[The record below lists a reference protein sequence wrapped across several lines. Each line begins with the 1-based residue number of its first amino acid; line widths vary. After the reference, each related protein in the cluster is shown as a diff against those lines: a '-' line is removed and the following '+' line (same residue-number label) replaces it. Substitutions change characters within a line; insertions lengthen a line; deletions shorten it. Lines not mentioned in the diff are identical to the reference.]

1 MIGQEPVVRVLR
13 ASIIKNKI
21 SSAYLF
27 TGPSGV
33 GKTTSVRIFAKAILC
48 DRPVQGNPCG
58 VCESCVMFQK
68 EQHFGYKELDS
79 ASVGGKEDMIKLRG
93 ESSFVSLSKK
103 KIIALDE
110 CHDISRQGQDSLLE
124 QTERCPEHLV
134 YLFSTT
140 DPDKL
145 NRTLRNR
152 CTELQFSKVDPLLIA
167 QKLKFI
173 CQAEKFEFQEEAL
186 QILAQRSQGH
196 VRNAVKLLEEVT
208 YLGTVSV
215 ENVNSISTDYDE
227 QIFLILS
234 NLGSDLKKVIE
245 IYQQISSSLPVME
258 FYNLLLQMVND
269 ASKLVC
275 GYDDFPAKRKGL
287 LSKLKDVHG
296 FSLLEFLNY
305 LVTRDKYVDKIGI
318 QSDLIVL
325 HYKFSANSFVPKMTQ
340 NSPPVIQYVPPPKS
354 TSTTSAPSSSFTQL
368 SKVDTEEKAKILR
381 EQRKKQ
387 KSEQKQESE
396 ISDAWPLP
404 KNERSGEKSSV
415 EDEVLSPQEFSQ
427 RLVGGRGGNF

>member
-1 MIGQEPVVRVLR
+1 MIGQEPVIKVLR
-13 ASIIKNKI
+13 ATIGKNRI

-48 DRPVQGNPCG
+48 DHPVQGNPCG
-58 VCESCVMFQK
+58 VCESCILFQK
-68 EQHFGYKELDS
+68 DQHFGYKELDS

-93 ESSFVSLSKK
+93 ESSFVSISKK

-110 CHDISRQGQDSLLE
+110 CHDISRQGQDALLE

-145 NRTLRNR
+145 NKTLRNR

-167 QKLKFI
+167 QKLKSI
-173 CQAEKFEFQEEAL
+173 CQAEKFDFQEDAL

-215 ENVNSISTDYDE
+215 ENVNLISTDYDE

-234 NLGSDLKKVIE
+234 NLGSDLNKVIE

-269 ASKLVC
+269 AAKLVC
-275 GYDDFPAKRKGL
+275 GYVDFPEKRKEI
-287 LSKLKDVHG
+287 LSKLKDIHG
-296 FSLLEFLNY
+296 FSLLEFLNS
-305 LVTRDKYVDKIGI
+305 VQMV
-318 QSDLIVL
+318 
-325 HYKFSANSFVPKMTQ
+325 SFQRHKTVPLLFNILLQ
-340 NSPPVIQYVPPPKS
+340 
-354 TSTTSAPSSSFTQL
+354 
-368 SKVDTEEKAKILR
+368 KV
-381 EQRKKQ
+381 
-387 KSEQKQESE
+387 
-396 ISDAWPLP
+396 
-404 KNERSGEKSSV
+404 
-415 EDEVLSPQEFSQ
+415 
-427 RLVGGRGGNF
+427 